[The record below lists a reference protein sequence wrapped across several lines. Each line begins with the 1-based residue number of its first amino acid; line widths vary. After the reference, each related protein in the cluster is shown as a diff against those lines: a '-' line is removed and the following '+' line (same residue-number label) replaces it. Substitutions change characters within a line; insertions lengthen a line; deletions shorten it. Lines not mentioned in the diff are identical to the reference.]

1 MGIEYRIVLR
11 TEDFAAFAKD
21 VRGKTLDQ
29 VLRDAP
35 GFLDSNGT
43 AYSYNTPENLG
54 NQWLDTIHVQEDGL
68 WLTLYS
74 LDLLLNY
81 MMNAALDICGRL
93 EIEDG

>member
-1 MGIEYRIVLR
+1 MGIEYKLVFRAC
-11 TEDFAAFAKD
+11 DFGAFAKD

-35 GFLDSNGT
+35 GFLDSDGT
-43 AYSYNTPENLG
+43 VYSYNSTENSG
-54 NQWLDTIHVQEDGL
+54 NQWLDTIHIQKDGL

-74 LDLLLNY
+74 PSPLLNY
-81 MMNAALDICGRL
+81 LMNAVLDICGRL